1 VRKKTGTGL
10 QGVSRQ
16 EGNQTLKAE
25 RSGWAY
31 PREVDLLAL
40 MCCRDPKAQERS
52 RPTAVRWLGLAG

>member
-40 MCCRDPKAQERS
+40 MCCRDSKPKRGAGRLRS
-52 RPTAVRWLGLAG
+52 AG